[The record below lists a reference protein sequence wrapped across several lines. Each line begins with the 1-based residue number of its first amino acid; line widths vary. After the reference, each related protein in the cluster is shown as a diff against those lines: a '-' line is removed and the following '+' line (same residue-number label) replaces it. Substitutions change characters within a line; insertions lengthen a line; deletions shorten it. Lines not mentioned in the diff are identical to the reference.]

1 MKPRVFSGVQPTGT
15 PTIGNYVG
23 AMKGF
28 VELQS
33 DYDTIYCV
41 ANQHAITVPQDP
53 KLLRQ
58 RTRELAALYLAIG
71 IDPEQ
76 SIMFVQSDV
85 PAHAQVA
92 WIIQCLTPL
101 GELERMTQYK
111 DKATKQDNVNA
122 GLLNYPAL
130 MVGDIILYDA
140 AHVPVGDDQKQHLEL
155 ARNFVDRFNNRFGE
169 LLVKPEPMIP
179 KAGARIM
186 SLQDPTRKMSKS
198 DDNARSYILL
208 LDEPKKIIKKV
219 KSAVTDT
226 IGAVNYDPENQP
238 AITNLINIYARFSG
252 LTPEQIVADYQGK
265 GYGYFK
271 GDVAEAI
278 VSVLEPIQDR
288 YHQLLQSDEL
298 DEILAHGAIQANE
311 IANATLARIE
321 DAIGFNYR

>member
-140 AHVPVGDDQKQHLEL
+140 AHVPVGEDQKQHLEL
-155 ARNFVDRFNNRFGE
+155 TRNFVDRFNNRFGE
-169 LLVKPEPMIP
+169 LLVKPEAMIP

-208 LDEPKKIIKKV
+208 LDEPKQIIKKV

-252 LTPEQIVADYQGK
+252 LTPEQIVTDYQGK
-265 GYGYFK
+265 GYGDFK

-278 VSVLEPIQDR
+278 VSVLEPIQER

-298 DEILAHGAIQANE
+298 DEILARGASQANE

>member
-71 IDPEQ
+71 INPEQ

-265 GYGYFK
+265 GYGDFK

-278 VSVLEPIQDR
+278 VSVLEPIQNR

>member
-1 MKPRVFSGVQPTGT
+1 MKPRVFSGVQPTGP

-140 AHVPVGDDQKQHLEL
+140 AHVPVGEDQKQHLEL
-155 ARNFVDRFNNRFGE
+155 TRNFVDRFNNRFGE
-169 LLVKPEPMIP
+169 LLVKPEAMIP

-208 LDEPKKIIKKV
+208 LDEPKQIIKKV

-252 LTPEQIVADYQGK
+252 LTPEQIVTDYQGK
-265 GYGYFK
+265 GYGDFK

-278 VSVLEPIQDR
+278 VSVLEPIQER

-298 DEILAHGAIQANE
+298 DEILARGASQANE

>member
-71 IDPEQ
+71 INPEQ

-208 LDEPKKIIKKV
+208 LDEPKKIIKKI

-265 GYGYFK
+265 GYGDFK

>member
-33 DYDTIYCV
+33 NYDTIYCV

-58 RTRELAALYLAIG
+58 RPRELAALYLAIG
-71 IDPEQ
+71 INPEQ

-265 GYGYFK
+265 GYGDFK

-278 VSVLEPIQDR
+278 VSVLEPIQNR

>member
-1 MKPRVFSGVQPTGT
+1 
-15 PTIGNYVG
+15 
-23 AMKGF
+23 
-28 VELQS
+28 
-33 DYDTIYCV
+33 
-41 ANQHAITVPQDP
+41 
-53 KLLRQ
+53 
-58 RTRELAALYLAIG
+58 
-71 IDPEQ
+71 
-76 SIMFVQSDV
+76 MFVQSDV

-265 GYGYFK
+265 GYGDFK

-278 VSVLEPIQDR
+278 VSVLEPIQNR

>member
-71 IDPEQ
+71 INPEH

-265 GYGYFK
+265 GYGGFK

>member
-208 LDEPKKIIKKV
+208 LDEPKKIIKKI

-265 GYGYFK
+265 GYGDFK
-271 GDVAEAI
+271 GDVAETI

>member
-155 ARNFVDRFNNRFGE
+155 ARNFVDRFNNR
-169 LLVKPEPMIP
+169 L
-179 KAGARIM
+179 
-186 SLQDPTRKMSKS
+186 SL
-198 DDNARSYILL
+198 IH
-208 LDEPKKIIKKV
+208 I
-219 KSAVTDT
+219 
-226 IGAVNYDPENQP
+226 
-238 AITNLINIYARFSG
+238 
-252 LTPEQIVADYQGK
+252 
-265 GYGYFK
+265 
-271 GDVAEAI
+271 
-278 VSVLEPIQDR
+278 
-288 YHQLLQSDEL
+288 
-298 DEILAHGAIQANE
+298 
-311 IANATLARIE
+311 
-321 DAIGFNYR
+321 

>member
-71 IDPEQ
+71 INPEQ

-265 GYGYFK
+265 GYGGFK

>member
-265 GYGYFK
+265 GYGDFK

-278 VSVLEPIQDR
+278 VSVLEPIQNR

>member
-265 GYGYFK
+265 GYGDFK
-271 GDVAEAI
+271 GDVAEAM

>member
-265 GYGYFK
+265 GYGDFK
-271 GDVAEAI
+271 GNVAEVI

>member
-265 GYGYFK
+265 GYGDFK

-298 DEILAHGAIQANE
+298 DEILARGASQANE

>member
-140 AHVPVGDDQKQHLEL
+140 AHVPVGEDQKQHLEL
-155 ARNFVDRFNNRFGE
+155 TRNFVDRFNNRFGE

-208 LDEPKKIIKKV
+208 LDEPKQIIKKV

-265 GYGYFK
+265 GYGDFK

>member
-71 IDPEQ
+71 INPEH

-265 GYGYFK
+265 GYGGFK

-311 IANATLARIE
+311 IANTTLARIE

>member
-298 DEILAHGAIQANE
+298 DEILARGASQANE

>member
-15 PTIGNYVG
+15 PTIGNYIG

-71 IDPEQ
+71 INPEQ

-208 LDEPKKIIKKV
+208 LDEPKKIIKKI

-226 IGAVNYDPENQP
+226 IGAVNYDPKNQP

-265 GYGYFK
+265 GYGDFK

-278 VSVLEPIQDR
+278 VSVLEPIQNR

>member
-71 IDPEQ
+71 INPEQ

-208 LDEPKKIIKKV
+208 LDEPKKIIKKI

-265 GYGYFK
+265 GYGDFK

-278 VSVLEPIQDR
+278 VSVLEPIQNR

>member
-71 IDPEQ
+71 INPEH

-265 GYGYFK
+265 GYGDFK

>member
-71 IDPEQ
+71 INPEQ

-265 GYGYFK
+265 GYGDFK

-311 IANATLARIE
+311 IANATLTRIE

>member
-53 KLLRQ
+53 KILRQ

-71 IDPEQ
+71 INPEQ

-265 GYGYFK
+265 GYGDFK

>member
-208 LDEPKKIIKKV
+208 LDEPKKIIKKI

-265 GYGYFK
+265 GYGDFK

>member
-71 IDPEQ
+71 INPEQ

-265 GYGYFK
+265 GYGDFK